1 MRGRVLAREAARGRA
16 GLTLVE
22 VTIAVAVFAL
32 IGVNVMLITRSGAT
46 AARTG
51 TLMSVLNDELA
62 LTMERRELA
71 LMAAHSDEVQSVNA
85 FPLYSNRVDF
95 AVDIGV
101 DNGSVV
107 LGDPERIEWAPVDA
121 TDGRV
126 AWRRNPDSPLERAV
140 TWSRSVPTVHKNEVG
155 GNNADD
161 NGNGLADEGGL
172 AFTLPEA
179 NGDLVEIHL
188 TVERTDQNGRRVG
201 ENRTVRITCRN

>member
-1 MRGRVLAREAARGRA
+1 MRGRVSCARAATA

-22 VTIAVAVFAL
+22 VTIALAVFAL
-32 IGVNVMLITRSGAT
+32 IGVNVVMISRSGAT

-51 TLMSVLNDELA
+51 TLMSVLNDELS
-62 LTMERRELA
+62 LTMERMELA

-85 FPLYSNRVDF
+85 FPLYSSRVDF
-95 AVDIGV
+95 AVDVGV

-107 LGDPERIEWAPVDA
+107 LGDPERIEWSPIDA
-121 TDGRV
+121 TGGRI
-126 AWRRNPDSPLERAV
+126 AWRRNPESPDERAV

-161 NGNGLADEGGL
+161 NGNGLKDEGGL
-172 AFTLPEA
+172 AFTLPNA
-179 NGDLVEIHL
+179 NRDMVEIHL
-188 TVERTDQNGRRVG
+188 TVERSDQNGKRVG